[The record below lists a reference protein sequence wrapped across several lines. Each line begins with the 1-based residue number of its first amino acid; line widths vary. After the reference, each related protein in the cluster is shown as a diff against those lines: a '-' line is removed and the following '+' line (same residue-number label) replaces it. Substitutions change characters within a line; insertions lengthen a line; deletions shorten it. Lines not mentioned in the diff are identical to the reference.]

1 VTAKVPK
8 VPTTTRR
15 PRNSEK
21 PIRGETAL
29 LIADQV
35 RQVTAWLCDGYRPF
49 EIRERCAD
57 QWGLSD
63 RAADERI
70 ALARKQML
78 ADVSVADRQEIAAQA
93 MHAFS
98 RIALESLE
106 TRQLS
111 NAIGAWRAYC
121 EIAGVMGKNAQ

>member
-8 VPTTTRR
+8 TPATGQR
-15 PRNSEK
+15 PRRK
-21 PIRGETAL
+21 PISGENAL

-35 RQVTAWLCDGYRPF
+35 RQVTAWLCDGHRPF
-49 EIRERCAD
+49 EIREKAREL
-57 QWGLSD
+57 WGLGD
-63 RAADERI
+63 DTADERM
-70 ALARKQML
+70 ALARKRML

>member
-1 VTAKVPK
+1 MTAKIPRV
-8 VPTTTRR
+8 TTGERKRT
-15 PRNSEK
+15 K
-21 PIRGETAL
+21 PIRGEYAL
-29 LIADQV
+29 EIADQV
-35 RQVTAWLCDGYRPF
+35 RQVTGWLCDGHRPF
-49 EIRERCAD
+49 EVRTKCREL
-57 QWGLSD
+57 WGLGED
-63 RAADERI
+63 TADERM
-70 ALARKQML
+70 ALARKRML

-98 RIALESLE
+98 RIAIESLE

>member
-1 VTAKVPK
+1 M
-8 VPTTTRR
+8 
-15 PRNSEK
+15 
-21 PIRGETAL
+21 
-29 LIADQV
+29 IADQV
-35 RQVTAWLCDGYRPF
+35 RQVMQWLCDGHRPF
-49 EIRERCAD
+49 EVRTKCREL
-57 QWGLSD
+57 WGLGD
-63 RAADERI
+63 DTADERMT
-70 ALARKQML
+70 LARKQL
-78 ADVSVADRQEIAAQA
+78 LKDVSVADRQEIAAQA

>member
-1 VTAKVPK
+1 MAENKRKP
-8 VPTTTRR
+8 PTGKRVRR
-15 PRNSEK
+15 S
-21 PIRGETAL
+21 PIPGENAL
-29 LIADQV
+29 EIAEQV
-35 RQVTAWLCDGYRPF
+35 RQVTAWLCDGHRPF
-49 EIRERCAD
+49 EIRQKAAE
-57 QWGLSD
+57 QWGLSTKT
-63 RAADERI
+63 AEERM
-70 ALARKQML
+70 ALARRQML
-78 ADVSVADRQEIAAQA
+78 ADVSAADRQEIAAQA

>member
-1 VTAKVPK
+1 
-8 VPTTTRR
+8 
-15 PRNSEK
+15 
-21 PIRGETAL
+21 
-29 LIADQV
+29 
-35 RQVTAWLCDGYRPF
+35 
-49 EIRERCAD
+49 
-57 QWGLSD
+57 
-63 RAADERI
+63 
-70 ALARKQML
+70 ML

-121 EIAGVMGKNAQ
+121 EIAGAMGKNAQ

>member
-1 VTAKVPK
+1 MTAKVPK
-8 VPTTTRR
+8 TPATGQRKRTA
-15 PRNSEK
+15 
-21 PIRGETAL
+21 PIRGENAL
-29 LIADQV
+29 IIAEQV
-35 RQVTAWLCDGYRPF
+35 RQVTAWLCDGVRPF
-49 EIRERCAD
+49 EVRTKCAEL
-57 QWGLSD
+57 WGLCSKT
-63 RAADERI
+63 ADERM
-70 ALARKQML
+70 ALARRQML

>member
-1 VTAKVPK
+1 MTGKVSKTPAIGQ
-8 VPTTTRR
+8 R
-15 PRNSEK
+15 PRKK
-21 PIRGETAL
+21 PISGENAL

-35 RQVTAWLCDGYRPF
+35 RQVTAWLCDGVRPF
-49 EIRERCAD
+49 EIREKSREL
-57 QWGLSD
+57 WGLGD
-63 RAADERI
+63 DTADERM
-70 ALARKQML
+70 ALARKRML

>member
-1 VTAKVPK
+1 VAEARK
-8 VPTTTRR
+8 
-15 PRNSEK
+15 K
-21 PIRGETAL
+21 PPATGQRERTKTPRGENAL
-29 LIADQV
+29 IIAEQIT
-35 RQVTAWLCDGYRPF
+35 QVTAWLCDGHRPF
-49 EIRERCAD
+49 EIRRKCGET
-57 QWGLSD
+57 WGLSE
-63 RAADERI
+63 RAAEDRM
-70 ALARKQML
+70 AAARRQML

>member
-1 VTAKVPK
+1 VAAKVPK
-8 VPTTTRR
+8 TPATGQRKRTA
-15 PRNSEK
+15 
-21 PIRGETAL
+21 PIRGENAL
-29 LIADQV
+29 IIAEQV
-35 RQVTAWLCDGYRPF
+35 RQVTAWLCDGHRPF
-49 EIRERCAD
+49 EIRQKCAD
-57 QWGLSD
+57 NWGLSD
-63 RAADERI
+63 RTAEDRMAA
-70 ALARKQML
+70 ARRQML

>member
-1 VTAKVPK
+1 MTAKVPK
-8 VPTTTRR
+8 TPATGQRKRTA
-15 PRNSEK
+15 
-21 PIRGETAL
+21 PIRGENAL
-29 LIADQV
+29 IIAEQV
-35 RQVTAWLCDGYRPF
+35 RQVTAWLCDGHRPF
-49 EIRERCAD
+49 EIRQKCSEL
-57 QWGLSD
+57 WGLGDKTADD
-63 RAADERI
+63 RM
-70 ALARKQML
+70 ALARRQML

>member
-1 VTAKVPK
+1 M
-8 VPTTTRR
+8 
-15 PRNSEK
+15 
-21 PIRGETAL
+21 
-29 LIADQV
+29 
-35 RQVTAWLCDGYRPF
+35 
-49 EIRERCAD
+49 
-57 QWGLSD
+57 WGLGD
-63 RAADERI
+63 DTADERM

-121 EIAGVMGKNAQ
+121 EIAGVMGRNAQ